1 MNKKW
6 KKIIVGTTMITGV
19 SLLLTAC
26 GSEKKAET
34 KKDIPTL
41 LMYEIGQRPKNFDTL
56 LDKVNQT
63 MEKEAGVKLNIQFVD
78 YGDYKQKMSVVVSSG
93 ENYDIA
99 FADNY
104 VINAQKGAYA
114 DLTDL
119 LPKYAKKTY
128 DQLDPAYIEGNK
140 VNGKLYAL
148 SVNGNVYSQQMLSF
162 RKEIL
167 DKYNLTVDNIKTYA
181 DLEPLLKVVKEN
193 EPAVVPIATGPNYK
207 VYENVDYIID
217 NNMPFVVRTSGDTSK
232 IENIYNLPET
242 KRDLK
247 VMHDFYQKGYV
258 AKDAATS
265 TNTYP
270 LGAKTWF
277 VRAETQGP
285 FDYGDTILT
294 NAAGETILSVPI
306 TDPVKKSSNVRMAN
320 FVVSANSKYQKEAVK
335 ALDVLNTNS
344 DVLNTL
350 VYGIEGK
357 SWEKD
362 GEHSVKF
369 LSGYQPETHLSGWN
383 VGNNKAFYM
392 PEGITEK
399 QVKERDEGIEKATYS
414 PILGFNFVPDKVKT
428 EITNISNVMSK
439 YQRGLNTGTLDPD
452 KAIPQMNQEL
462 EKAGMDKV
470 LTEMQTQY
478 DHFLEEK

>member
-148 SVNGNVYSQQMLSF
+148 SVNGNVYS
-162 RKEIL
+162 
-167 DKYNLTVDNIKTYA
+167 
-181 DLEPLLKVVKEN
+181 
-193 EPAVVPIATGPNYK
+193 
-207 VYENVDYIID
+207 
-217 NNMPFVVRTSGDTSK
+217 
-232 IENIYNLPET
+232 
-242 KRDLK
+242 
-247 VMHDFYQKGYV
+247 
-258 AKDAATS
+258 
-265 TNTYP
+265 
-270 LGAKTWF
+270 
-277 VRAETQGP
+277 
-285 FDYGDTILT
+285 
-294 NAAGETILSVPI
+294 
-306 TDPVKKSSNVRMAN
+306 
-320 FVVSANSKYQKEAVK
+320 
-335 ALDVLNTNS
+335 
-344 DVLNTL
+344 
-350 VYGIEGK
+350 
-357 SWEKD
+357 
-362 GEHSVKF
+362 
-369 LSGYQPETHLSGWN
+369 
-383 VGNNKAFYM
+383 
-392 PEGITEK
+392 
-399 QVKERDEGIEKATYS
+399 
-414 PILGFNFVPDKVKT
+414 
-428 EITNISNVMSK
+428 
-439 YQRGLNTGTLDPD
+439 
-452 KAIPQMNQEL
+452 
-462 EKAGMDKV
+462 
-470 LTEMQTQY
+470 
-478 DHFLEEK
+478 